1 MGGEVIQL
9 SKKQIRKLAGFLQDR
24 GFERESLPGTLFVG
38 RKESSSV
45 IAYESGEV
53 LIQDEEANEL
63 LNAIV
68 RNVVLVDDT
77 DQDAFPAS
85 RYQFHVDPSLD
96 KGYIGTDESGKGDYF
111 GPLVVGGVRVTR
123 SDQLFLQDLN
133 IRDSKEMGDD
143 AILDAAGKLKARCIH
158 YVVVIGPE
166 KYNQLYEQMKNLNRI
181 LAWGHARAIENI
193 LQKVDCEAAITD
205 QFGDERYVQR
215 ALMEKGKQIELVQRP
230 KAESD
235 PAVAAAS
242 VLARAEFLRR
252 LEKLSKTVGTKLPKG
267 SSERVEHVARQ
278 LVSKFGEEVLRRC
291 AKFHFKT
298 TQHVLK
304 QAFKE

>member
-9 SKKQIRKLAGFLQDR
+9 SKQQIRKLADFLQDR
-24 GFERESLPGTLFVG
+24 GFKRESLPGTLFVA
-38 RKESSSV
+38 RKDSSSV
-45 IAYESGEV
+45 IAYGSGEV
-53 LIQDEEANEL
+53 LIQDAEANEL
-63 LNAIV
+63 LKAIM
-68 RNVVLVDDT
+68 RNVVLGDDT
-77 DQDAFPAS
+77 DQEAFPTS
-85 RYQFHVDPSLD
+85 RYQLHVGASLD

-123 SDQLFLQDLN
+123 SDEVFLHDLN

-143 AILDAAGKLKARCIH
+143 AILGAAGKVKARCIH

-252 LEKLSKTVGTKLPKG
+252 LEKLSKTMGIKLPKG
-267 SSERVEHVARQ
+267 SSERVEQVARQ
-278 LVSKFGEEVLRRC
+278 LVSKFGEEVLRRI

-304 QAFKE
+304 QTFKE